1 MVDPVGELKTRAEIL
16 HGRVA
21 SGDEAARTRLRAL
34 PELARADE
42 AALAEAAM
50 RMRRKHCLAVVAREH
65 GFTSWEQAQRV
76 LRGDAREL
84 DFGTLMYGTKAL
96 GTLNVWFADYGEA
109 RAHLDE
115 ARLGGARR
123 YLFPYR
129 KQFFVVDRY
138 FVETLGLDP
147 DDADWE
153 AVAFD
158 WVRPQDP
165 IARQRLTMKRL
176 IASAPSRGTP

>member
-21 SGDEAARTRLRAL
+21 SGDREAQTRLRAL

-42 AALAEAAM
+42 GALAEAAA

-65 GFTSWEQAQRV
+65 GFTTWEQAQRV
-76 LRGDAREL
+76 LRGDAREQ
-84 DFGTLMYGTKAL
+84 DFGTLMYGTKAM
-96 GTLNVWFADYGEA
+96 GTLNVWFADYAEA

-115 ARLGGARR
+115 ARRGGAAR
-123 YLFPYR
+123 YLLTYR
-129 KQFFVVDRY
+129 TQFFVVDRY

-153 AVAFD
+153 AIDGD
-158 WVRPQDP
+158 WARPRDP
-165 IARQRLTMKRL
+165 IARQRLYLKRL
-176 IASAPSRGTP
+176 DAVRGTP